1 VIFNNTVFIQ
11 TYSSIWMYDDY
22 ITKEDIIMNL
32 RELVNNQAKKY
43 KDKTFMYWE
52 DITISYSQIDELTNK
67 VANILY
73 NLGIRKGDKVSV
85 YLPNMPEYVYLYL
98 GIPKIGAVTGPV
110 NALFKAREVKFVV
123 EHSEARIIITIPK
136 LMEVIN
142 EIKDKLPKV
151 EHVIVIGDKIE
162 GTLNFWELMDKTTN
176 NPPPEISINEKDDPA
191 AILYTS
197 GTTGFPK
204 GVLQTHFN
212 IRRDAEMI
220 KDFLKVEEHYR
231 FMLILPLFHVN
242 AQIVTVMAPFII
254 GASCILTPG
263 FSAQTHWETVAK
275 YKASTF
281 SAVPTILSILLK
293 MPHEN
298 LDLSSLE
305 FVICG
310 AAPLPVEVFR
320 EFEEMF
326 KCRIV
331 EGYGLT
337 EGTCAS
343 SVNPIP
349 TDTEDRRKIGSIGIP
364 LPGNE
369 MKIVDS
375 DGNDL
380 PPNSK
385 GEIIVKGDN
394 VMKEY
399 FKNPEANAQT
409 LKDGWLYTGDIGH
422 IDEDGFFYITDRKK
436 DMIIRGGE
444 NIYPREIEEVL
455 YSHPAVSL
463 ATVIGVRDKIYGE
476 LPKAFIVLKEG
487 KLATTEEILK
497 FSKENLADFK
507 VPKYI
512 EFRDSLLMTP
522 TGKIMKQ
529 ALRDEEKA
537 QGD

>member
-1 VIFNNTVFIQ
+1 MIF
-11 TYSSIWMYDDY
+11 
-22 ITKEDIIMNL
+22 ITKEDTKMNL

-43 KDKTFMYWE
+43 KDKTFIYWE

-67 VANILY
+67 VANFLY
-73 NLGIRKGDKVSV
+73 DLGIRKGDKVSV
-85 YLPNMPEYVYLYL
+85 YLPNMLEYVYLYL

-110 NALFKAREVKFVV
+110 NALFKAREVKYVV
-123 EHSEARIIITIPK
+123 DHSEAKIIVTIPK
-136 LMEVIN
+136 FMEIIK
-142 EIKDKLPKV
+142 EIKDELPNL
-151 EHVIVIGDKIE
+151 EHVIVIGDKVE
-162 GTLNFWELMDKTTN
+162 GTLNFWELMDKSSS
-176 NPPPEISINEKDDPA
+176 NPPPELSINEKEDSA

-220 KDFLKVEEHYR
+220 KDFLKAQENFR

-242 AQIVTVMAPFII
+242 AQIVTVMAPFTI

-298 LDLSSLE
+298 LDLSSLK

-320 EFEEMF
+320 EFEDTF
-326 KCRIV
+326 KCRII

-385 GEIIVKGDN
+385 GEILVKGDN

-399 FKNPEANAQT
+399 FKNPEANADT
-409 LKDGWLYTGDIGH
+409 LKDSWLYTGDIGH
-422 IDEDGFFYITDRKK
+422 MDEDGFFYITDRKK

-444 NIYPREIEEVL
+444 NIYPREIEEIL

-463 ATVIGVRDKIYGE
+463 ATVIGVRDDIYGE
-476 LPKAFIVLKEG
+476 LPKAFVVLKEG
-487 KLATTEEILK
+487 KSVTTEEILK
-497 FSKENLADFK
+497 FCKENLADFK
-507 VPKYI
+507 VPKYV
-512 EFRDSLLMTP
+512 EFRDDLLKTP

-529 ALRDEEKA
+529 PLRDEENA
-537 QGD
+537 PRD

>member
-1 VIFNNTVFIQ
+1 
-11 TYSSIWMYDDY
+11 MD
-22 ITKEDIIMNL
+22 L
-32 RELVNNQAKKY
+32 RELVENQAKKY
-43 KDKTFMYWE
+43 QDRIFLYWKDKTV
-52 DITISYSQIDELTNK
+52 SYAQLNELTNK
-67 VANILY
+67 VANFLY
-73 NLGIRKGDKVSV
+73 DLGIRKGEKVSV

-110 NALFKAREVKFVV
+110 NALFKTREVKFVV
-123 EHSEARIIITIPK
+123 GHSEAKAIVTIPQF
-136 LMEVIN
+136 MEIVN
-142 EIKDKLPKV
+142 EIKDDLPNLK
-151 EHVIVIGDKIE
+151 HVIIIGNPVE
-162 GTLNFWELMDKTTN
+162 NTLNFWELMDKSSSEA
-176 NPPPEISINEKDDPA
+176 PPHVEINEKNDVA

-212 IRRDAEMI
+212 IRRNAEMI
-220 KDFLKVEEHYR
+220 QEFLNAKPDFR

-242 AQIVTVMAPFII
+242 AQIVTVMAPFSI

-281 SAVPTILSILLK
+281 SAVPTVLSILLR

-320 EFEEMF
+320 EFEDTF
-326 KCRIV
+326 KCKIV

-343 SVNPIP
+343 SVNPLP
-349 TDTEDRRKIGSIGIP
+349 TEIEDRRKVGSIGIP

-369 MKIVDS
+369 MKIVD
-375 DGNDL
+375 DKGNDVA
-380 PPNSK
+380 PNTK
-385 GEIIVKGDN
+385 GEIVIKGDN

-399 FKNPEANAQT
+399 FKNPEANAET
-409 LKDGWLYTGDIGH
+409 LKYGWLYTGDIGH
-422 IDEDGFFYITDRKK
+422 MDEDGFFFITDRKK

-455 YSHPAVSL
+455 YSHPVVSL
-463 ATVIGVRDKIYGE
+463 ATVIGVKDKIYGE

-487 KLATTEEILK
+487 ESITAEEII
-497 FSKENLADFK
+497 EYCRNNLADFK
-507 VPKYI
+507 IPKYV
-512 EFRDSLLMTP
+512 EFRDDLEKTP

-529 ALRDEEKA
+529 PLREEEEAKS
-537 QGD
+537 GKIFDS

>member
-1 VIFNNTVFIQ
+1 
-11 TYSSIWMYDDY
+11 
-22 ITKEDIIMNL
+22 MNL
-32 RELVNNQAKKY
+32 RELVQNQAKKFE
-43 KDKTFMYWE
+43 DKIFMYWE
-52 DITISYSQIDELTNK
+52 DTTISYSQLNDLTNK
-67 VANILY
+67 VANLLY
-73 NLGIRKGDKVSV
+73 NLGIRKGDRVSV

-98 GIPKIGAVTGPV
+98 GIPKIGAVIGPV

-123 EHSEARIIITIPK
+123 NHSEAKIIVTIPK
-136 LMEVIN
+136 FMELIN
-142 EIKDKLPKV
+142 EIKHELPLV
-151 EHVIVIGDKIE
+151 ERVIVIGEPVKD
-162 GTLNFWELMDKTTN
+162 TLNFWELMDN
-176 NPPPEISINEKDDPA
+176 APPDAPPEVDIDEKNDSA

-212 IRRDAEMI
+212 IRRNAEMI
-220 KDFLKVEEHYR
+220 KDFLRANENYR

-242 AQIVTVMAPFII
+242 AQIVTVMAPFTI

-320 EFEEMF
+320 EFEKTF
-326 KCRIV
+326 KCKIV

-349 TDTEDRRKIGSIGIP
+349 TETEDKRKIGSIGVP
-364 LPGNE
+364 LPGNK
-369 MKIVDS
+369 MKIVDN
-375 DGNDL
+375 DGKDL
-380 PPNSK
+380 PPNTK
-385 GEIIVKGDN
+385 GEILVKGDN

-399 FKNPEANAQT
+399 FKNPEANAKT

-422 IDEDGFFYITDRKK
+422 MDEDGFFYITDRKK

-487 KLATTEEILK
+487 KYATAEDIIAYCK
-497 FSKENLADFK
+497 KNLADFK
-507 VPKYI
+507 IPKYI
-512 EFRDSLLMTP
+512 EFRDDLLKTP

-529 ALRDEEKA
+529 SLRDEEEA
-537 QGD
+537 QKS

>member
-1 VIFNNTVFIQ
+1 
-11 TYSSIWMYDDY
+11 
-22 ITKEDIIMNL
+22 MNL
-32 RELVNNQAKKY
+32 RELVESQAEIFKEKVFLY
-43 KDKTFMYWE
+43 WKDT
-52 DITISYSQIDELTNK
+52 TISYKQLNEFTNR
-67 VANILY
+67 VANLLY
-73 NLGIRKGDKVSV
+73 ELGIRKGDKVSV
-85 YLPNMPEYVYLYL
+85 YLPNMLEYVYLYL
-98 GIPKIGAVTGPV
+98 GIPKLGAVTGPV

-123 EHSEARIIITIPK
+123 GHSEAKAIVTIPQF
-136 LMEVIN
+136 MEIVS
-142 EIKDKLPKV
+142 EIKDDLPNLK
-151 EHVIVIGDKIE
+151 HVIVIGEPVED
-162 GTLNFWELMDKTTN
+162 TLNFWELMDKASAEA
-176 NPPPEISINEKDDPA
+176 PPKVKIKEKKDVA

-212 IRRDAEMI
+212 IRRNAEMI
-220 KDFLKVEEHYR
+220 QEFLKAREDFR

-242 AQIVTVMAPFII
+242 AQIVTVMAPFSI

-281 SAVPTILSILLK
+281 SAVPTILSILLR

-305 FVICG
+305 FIICG

-320 EFEEMF
+320 EFEKTF
-326 KCRIV
+326 KCKVV

-343 SVNPIP
+343 SVNPLP
-349 TDTEDRRKIGSIGIP
+349 TETEDRRKVGSIGIP

-369 MKIVDS
+369 MKIVD
-375 DGNDL
+375 DKGNNV
-380 PPNSK
+380 PPNTK
-385 GEIIVKGDN
+385 GEIIIKGDN
-394 VMKEY
+394 IMKEY

-422 IDEDGFFYITDRKK
+422 MDDEGFFFITDRKK

-455 YSHPAVSL
+455 YSHPSVSL

-487 KLATTEEILK
+487 ESITEEEIIDYCK
-497 FSKENLADFK
+497 KNLADFK
-507 VPKYI
+507 IPKYV
-512 EFRDSLLMTP
+512 EFRANLQQTP

-529 ALRDEEKA
+529 PLREEEESKT
-537 QGD
+537 GKLFNS

>member
-1 VIFNNTVFIQ
+1 
-11 TYSSIWMYDDY
+11 
-22 ITKEDIIMNL
+22 MNL
-32 RELVNNQAKKY
+32 RELVQNQA
-43 KDKTFMYWE
+43 DKFEDKIFMYWE
-52 DITISYSQIDELTNK
+52 DITISYSQLNDLTNK
-67 VANILY
+67 VANLLY

-123 EHSEARIIITIPK
+123 NHSEAKIIVTIPK
-136 LMEVIN
+136 FIEIIN
-142 EIKDKLPKV
+142 EIKKELPNV
-151 EHVIVIGDKIE
+151 EHVIVIGEPVKD
-162 GTLNFWELMDKTTN
+162 TLNFWELMEKTSN
-176 NPPPEISINEKDDPA
+176 NAPPEVVIDEKSDSA

-212 IRRDAEMI
+212 IRRNAEMI
-220 KDFLKVEEHYR
+220 KDFLKANEDYR

-242 AQIVTVMAPFII
+242 AQIVTVMAPFTI

-263 FSAQTHWETVAK
+263 FSAQTHWQTVAK

-310 AAPLPVEVFR
+310 AAPLPVKVFR
-320 EFEEMF
+320 EFEETF
-326 KCRIV
+326 KCKIV

-375 DGNDL
+375 DGNGV

-399 FKNPEANAQT
+399 YKNPEANTET
-409 LKDGWLYTGDIGH
+409 LKEGWLYTGDIGH
-422 IDEDGFFYITDRKK
+422 MDEDGFFYITDRKK

-455 YSHPAVSL
+455 YTHPAVSL

-487 KLATTEEILK
+487 KSVTTEEILK
-497 FSKENLADFK
+497 HCKENLADFK
-507 VPKYI
+507 VPKYV
-512 EFRDSLLMTP
+512 EFRDKLLTTP

-529 ALRDEEKA
+529 ALRDEERA

>member
-1 VIFNNTVFIQ
+1 
-11 TYSSIWMYDDY
+11 
-22 ITKEDIIMNL
+22 MNL
-32 RELVNNQAKKY
+32 RELVENQAKKY
-43 KDKTFMYWE
+43 QERVFLYWE
-52 DITISYSQIDELTNK
+52 DTTVSYNQINELTNK
-67 VANILY
+67 VANFLY
-73 NLGIRKGDKVSV
+73 ELGIRKGDKVSV

-123 EHSEARIIITIPK
+123 GHSEAKAIITVPQF
-136 LMEVIN
+136 MATVN
-142 EIKDKLPKV
+142 EIKRELPDLK
-151 EHVIVIGDKIE
+151 HVILIGDAE
-162 GTLNFWELMDKTTN
+162 EEALNFWGLMDKASGEA
-176 NPPPEISINEKDDPA
+176 PPNVIINEKEDIA

-204 GVLQTHFN
+204 GVLQTHYN
-212 IRRDAEMI
+212 IRRNAEMI
-220 KDFLKVEEHYR
+220 QEFLKAREDFR

-242 AQIVTVMAPFII
+242 AQIVTVMAPFSI
-254 GASCILTPG
+254 GASCILTSG

-281 SAVPTILSILLK
+281 SAVPTVLSILLR
-293 MPHEN
+293 MPYEN

-320 EFEEMF
+320 EFEKKF
-326 KCRIV
+326 NCKIV

-343 SVNPIP
+343 SVNPLP
-349 TDTEDRRKIGSIGIP
+349 TETEDRRKIGSIGIP

-369 MKIVDS
+369 MKIVDEN
-375 DGNDL
+375 GNDL
-380 PPNSK
+380 PPNTK
-385 GEIIVKGDN
+385 GEIVVKGDN

-399 FKNPEANAQT
+399 FKNPEANAET
-409 LKDGWLYTGDIGH
+409 LKEGWLFTGDIGH
-422 IDEDGFFYITDRKK
+422 MDDDGFFFITDRKK

-455 YSHPAVSL
+455 YAHPAVSL

-476 LPKAFIVLKEG
+476 LPKAFIVLKKGESITADDIIEHCR
-487 KLATTEEILK
+487 K
-497 FSKENLADFK
+497 NLANFK
-507 VPKYI
+507 IPKYV
-512 EFRDSLLMTP
+512 EFRESLQQTP

-529 ALRDEEKA
+529 PLREEEETKT
-537 QGD
+537 GKIFNT

>member
-1 VIFNNTVFIQ
+1 
-11 TYSSIWMYDDY
+11 
-22 ITKEDIIMNL
+22 MNL
-32 RELVNNQAKKY
+32 RELVKSQAEKY
-43 KDKTFMYWE
+43 KDKTFLFWK
-52 DITISYSQIDELTNK
+52 DTTVSYSQLDALSNK
-67 VANILY
+67 VANFLY
-73 NLGIRKGDKVSV
+73 DLGIRKGDKVSV

-110 NALFKAREVKFVV
+110 NALFKPREVKFVV
-123 EHSEARIIITIPK
+123 GHSEAKAIVTIPNF
-136 LMEVIN
+136 MELIN
-142 EIKDKLPKV
+142 QIKGELPNL
-151 EHVIVIGDKIE
+151 EHIIVIGELVE
-162 GTLNFWELMDKTTN
+162 GTLNYSELMEKASTD
-176 NPPPEISINEKDDPA
+176 NPPEVDIDEKADPA

-212 IRRDAEMI
+212 IRRNAEMI
-220 KDFLKVEEHYR
+220 RDFMDAKEHYR

-242 AQIVTVMAPFII
+242 AQIVTIMGPLVI
-254 GASCILTPG
+254 GASSILTPG
-263 FSAQTHWETVAK
+263 FSAQTHWETVAN

-281 SAVPTILSILLK
+281 SCVPTVLSILLK

-320 EFEEMF
+320 AFEDTF
-326 KCRIV
+326 KCKVV

-343 SVNPIP
+343 SVNPLP
-349 TDTEDRRKIGSIGIP
+349 TETEDRRKIGSIGLP

-375 DGNDL
+375 QGNDL
-380 PPNSK
+380 PPNTK
-385 GEIIVKGDN
+385 GEIVVKGDN

-399 FKNPEANAQT
+399 FKNPEANDET

-422 IDEDGFFYITDRKK
+422 MDEDGFFYITDRKK

-444 NIYPREIEEVL
+444 NIYPREIEEVI
-455 YSHPAVSL
+455 YSHPSVSL
-463 ATVIGVRDKIYGE
+463 GTVIGVRDKIYGE

-487 KLATTEEILK
+487 ESVTEEEVIEYCK
-497 FSKENLADFK
+497 KHLADFK
-507 VPKYI
+507 VPKYV
-512 EFRDSLLMTP
+512 EFRDKLPQTP

-529 ALRDEEKA
+529 PLREEEEAKT
-537 QGD
+537 GKIFNG

>member
-1 VIFNNTVFIQ
+1 
-11 TYSSIWMYDDY
+11 
-22 ITKEDIIMNL
+22 MNL
-32 RELVNNQAKKY
+32 RELVETQAEKHQDKIFLYWKDTTVSY
-43 KDKTFMYWE
+43 K
-52 DITISYSQIDELTNK
+52 QLNELTNK
-67 VANILY
+67 VANFLY
-73 NLGIRKGDKVSV
+73 DLGIRKGDKVSV

-123 EHSEARIIITIPK
+123 GHSEAKAIVTVPQFIEI
-136 LMEVIN
+136 IN
-142 EIKDKLPKV
+142 EIKDDLPNL
-151 EHVIVIGDKIE
+151 EHVIVIGE
-162 GTLNFWELMDKTTN
+162 TVENALHFWELMEKATGEA
-176 NPPPEISINEKDDPA
+176 PPDVKIKEKIDVA

-212 IRRDAEMI
+212 IRRNTEMLR
-220 KDFLKVEEHYR
+220 DFLKASEDFR

-242 AQIVTVMAPFII
+242 AQIVTVMTPFLI

-281 SAVPTILSILLK
+281 SAVPTVLSILLK

-305 FVICG
+305 FVVCG

-320 EFEEMF
+320 EFEATF
-326 KCRIV
+326 NCKIV

-337 EGTCAS
+337 EGTCVS
-343 SVNPIP
+343 SVNPLP
-349 TDTEDRRKIGSIGIP
+349 TESEDRRKIGSIGLPI
-364 LPGNE
+364 PGNK
-369 MKIVDS
+369 MRIVD
-375 DGNDL
+375 DEGNKV
-380 PPNSK
+380 PPNTK
-385 GEIIVKGDN
+385 GEIVVKGDN
-394 VMKEY
+394 VMMEY
-399 FKNPEANAQT
+399 FKNPEANAET
-409 LKDGWLYTGDIGH
+409 LKGGWLYTGDIGH
-422 IDEDGFFYITDRKK
+422 MDEDGFFFITDRKK

-455 YSHPAVSL
+455 YAHPSVSL

-487 KLATTEEILK
+487 ESITPEEIIDYCK
-497 FSKENLADFK
+497 MNLADFK
-507 VPKYI
+507 IPKYV
-512 EFRDSLLMTP
+512 EFRDTLQTTS

-529 ALRDEEKA
+529 PLREEEEAKT
-537 QGD
+537 GKIFNS

>member
-1 VIFNNTVFIQ
+1 
-11 TYSSIWMYDDY
+11 
-22 ITKEDIIMNL
+22 MNI
-32 RELVNNQAKKY
+32 RELVKSQAEKY
-43 KDKTFMYWE
+43 KDKVFLYWK
-52 DITISYSQIDELTNK
+52 DTTVSYSQLDALSNK
-67 VANILY
+67 VANFLY
-73 NLGIRKGDKVSV
+73 DLGIRKGDKVSV

-110 NALFKAREVKFVV
+110 NALFKPREVKFVV
-123 EHSEARIIITIPK
+123 GHSEAKAIITIPK
-136 LMEVIN
+136 FMEIIN
-142 EIKDKLPKV
+142 QIKGELPNLK
-151 EHVIVIGDKIE
+151 HIIIIGEPVE
-162 GTLNFWELMDKTTN
+162 GTLNYSELMEKASTN
-176 NPPPEISINEKDDPA
+176 DPPEVRIDEKEDPA

-212 IRRDAEMI
+212 IRRNAEMI
-220 KDFLKVEEHYR
+220 RDFMDAKEHYR

-242 AQIVTVMAPFII
+242 AQIVTIMGPLVI
-254 GASCILTPG
+254 GASCVLTPG

-281 SAVPTILSILLK
+281 SCVPTVLSVLLK

-305 FVICG
+305 FIICG

-320 EFEEMF
+320 AFEDTF
-326 KCRIV
+326 KCKVV

-343 SVNPIP
+343 SVNPLP
-349 TDTEDRRKIGSIGIP
+349 TETEDRRKIGSIGLP

-375 DGNDL
+375 QGNDL

-385 GEIIVKGDN
+385 GEIVVKGDN
-394 VMKEY
+394 IMKEY
-399 FKNPEANAQT
+399 FKNPEANAET

-422 IDEDGFFYITDRKK
+422 MDEDGFFYITDRKK

-444 NIYPREIEEVL
+444 NIYPREIEEVI

-463 ATVIGVRDKIYGE
+463 GTVIGVRDEIYGE

-487 KLATTEEILK
+487 ESITEEEIIAYCK
-497 FSKENLADFK
+497 KHLANFK
-507 VPKYI
+507 VPKYV
-512 EFRDSLLMTP
+512 EFRASLPQTP

-529 ALRDEEKA
+529 PLREEEEAKT
-537 QGD
+537 GRVFST

>member
-1 VIFNNTVFIQ
+1 
-11 TYSSIWMYDDY
+11 
-22 ITKEDIIMNL
+22 MNL
-32 RELVNNQAKKY
+32 RELVENQAEKY
-43 KDKTFMYWE
+43 KDKPFLYWQ
-52 DITISYSQIDELTNK
+52 DDTVSYSQINELTNK
-67 VANILY
+67 VANFLY
-73 NLGIRKGDKVSV
+73 DLGIRKGDKVSV

-110 NALFKAREVKFVV
+110 NALFKPREVKFVV
-123 EHSEARIIITIPK
+123 GHSEAKALVTIPK
-136 LMEVIN
+136 FMPLVN
-142 EIKDKLPKV
+142 GIKKDLPNLK
-151 EHVIVIGDKIE
+151 HVIVIGEPVE
-162 GTLNFWELMDKTTN
+162 GTLNFTELMHKASAEA
-176 NPPPEISINEKDDPA
+176 PPAVEIDEREDSA

-212 IRRDAEMI
+212 IRRNAEMI
-220 KDFLKVEEHYR
+220 KDFLKAGEDYR

-242 AQIVTVMAPFII
+242 AQIVTIMGPFTI

-281 SAVPTILSILLK
+281 SCVPTVLSILLR

-298 LDLSSLE
+298 LDLSSLK
-305 FVICG
+305 FIICG

-320 EFEEMF
+320 EFEKTF
-326 KCRIV
+326 NCKIV

-343 SVNPIP
+343 SVNPLP
-349 TDTEDRRKIGSIGIP
+349 TETEDKRKIGSIGIP

-369 MKIVDS
+369 MKIVDN
-375 DGNDL
+375 DGNDV
-380 PPNSK
+380 PPNTK

-394 VMKEY
+394 IMKEY
-399 FKNPEANAQT
+399 FKNPEANAET
-409 LKDGWLYTGDIGH
+409 LKGDWLYTGDIGYM
-422 IDEDGFFYITDRKK
+422 DDDGFFYITDRKK

-455 YSHPAVSL
+455 YSHPDVSL
-463 ATVIGVRDKIYGE
+463 ATVIGIRDKIYGE

-487 KLATTEEILK
+487 KSVSDEEIIEYCK
-497 FSKENLADFK
+497 KNLADFK
-507 VPKYI
+507 VPKYV
-512 EFRDSLLMTP
+512 EFRDDLPKTP

-529 ALRDEEKA
+529 PLREEEEAKT
-537 QGD
+537 GKIFNP